1 MFHLILKR
9 FQVSKANTNSINTH
23 MKNCYTSVTS
33 ALWTKGKLLISGL
46 AILAGIHVNAQVST
60 YSFSQSAGT
69 YSPISGGTVLG
80 VPGND
85 DTSFPNNP
93 IGFTFWYN
101 GAAYTNFSVN
111 SNGFIALGGA
121 VNSSYNA
128 LSTGSTNNVV
138 AALSADI
145 QGDATTGDLRFQTI
159 GTAPNRTLVVQWT
172 NYDDF
177 PSSSS
182 SDVYNFQI
190 RLSESNYNVDVVYGN
205 TSSLQLA
212 GLFEVGLRG
221 NTNADFNNRQV
232 SNGLHTWATSVA
244 GAANTSTC
252 EMNSTLAPVNGQTYT
267 WAPPAAPAAP
277 TTLTFTAV
285 TATGMTLNWVDNST
299 NETSFFVE
307 RSLDNITFVPAGTVT
322 STSTATTGT
331 PYTLVQTGLF
341 NNTLYYYRI
350 YAVAITPSL
359 AVSGQQ
365 ATLPGSLC
373 GTFTVGPTGAYTSLT
388 AAFAAVATNGVSC
401 PLVFDLQAA
410 YVSTVETFPLTI
422 PFLGNSPANT
432 ITVRP
437 ELGATNLSITSNAVQ
452 TINFNGA
459 GNIVFDGR
467 PGSIGTVIQLT
478 LENTSTTGAVVQVGG
493 DATNIGLNYVNVRSV
508 NTGTAIGAVQ
518 YTAPASVA
526 GSTGHFITNC
536 DFANGATT
544 PQQFIFSSNTLANS
558 FISSVNISNNRF
570 RDWFVATGQN
580 AAMNL
585 GGNIRNWTI
594 SNNSFYQTATRTY
607 TTGVIHYGVLISGT
621 TAGSGGHIIAGNFIG
636 GTAPNCGGTPWT
648 IAGTVA
654 NRFVAISV
662 NGNST
667 GNLTPTS
674 IDGNTI
680 TNFNLTTSSGATTTP
695 GIFCGIQTQGTTHN
709 FNVGTVTPNVIG
721 SVTAAN
727 AIVTSSSTSGG
738 LVMGISNTASG
749 AVNISNNL
757 IGGFT
762 VNTSLPTV
770 SGSFTGIQS
779 SSGSPSNINGNTIG
793 SLTVPNSVVTAAST
807 ATTAGIVMGIN
818 SSAFNAVSIQNNT
831 VMNLTSQYAGTS
843 TGAVVRGIYSTSG
856 INTINGNTVLN
867 LATFA
872 PNASTGVSASIQG
885 ITLNTFSTSTNTV
898 NNNTVNTLANGSS
911 TGNVMVSG
919 ITISGSTGTFATT
932 DVARNSVAGLGA
944 PLTSGTPIIYG
955 ISLVGNPTR
964 VFNNF
969 VNLGSDITGT
979 AITAPNSFIGIN
991 KETSATSAVNFNTVN
1006 INGAGVNGGAANTI
1020 AYRRV
1025 TTAVDELRNNILVN
1039 TRSNGTSTGTHYALS
1054 LNNGTTFT
1062 SDNNDYFGNGV
1073 GYQTAVVNAVNV
1085 TGVSGLVLSIGGNG
1099 NSIAVNPNFISATD
1113 LHINNA
1119 TVSALESRATTLAY
1133 VSNDIDGQVRPG
1145 PTAVNGGGTAPDMG
1159 ADEFDGIPL
1168 SVDVGAFSFLQPSTS
1183 GCYSSTQTIRVR
1195 VRNYASSALN
1205 MALPGNAVTISVTVT
1220 GPNPQT
1226 FNMPAITSGIIPANG
1241 FLDTTVTTT
1250 YNMGAVGTY
1259 GFSATAT
1266 TGVEVLTLND
1276 GFGPLN
1282 ITVAGGTALASNGG
1296 RICLGDQGTLNVS
1309 AFTNGGTIQWQ
1320 ESPDNITWTNI
1331 VGATNTTLT
1340 IVPTDTTFYRAE
1352 ICGQHFSALDTLFP
1366 QFVAPPV
1373 TTNDTICGLDT
1384 ANLSATGS
1392 GSIRWYNQPTGGLQV
1407 ASGNTYS
1414 PILSATDT
1422 FYVSNA
1428 TGTPPTAVTTTLAA
1442 GNGSSGNV
1450 FRISALNTI
1459 TITAIDGHM
1468 TSGTANWEIW
1478 GRPGDYTLVPGSTTS
1493 NAGWTL
1499 LGSATGVVAAGLG
1512 VPTPLPI
1519 ALNVTIPGGT
1529 DYSFIV
1535 TTTGPTLNYT
1545 NGTAVGNPFVTNG
1558 DLIFREGH
1566 GGSYFGY
1573 TITTRIFNG
1582 RIHYSSGCE
1591 SARVPAIAVVNTPPA
1606 ITAASSNTICGTGST
1621 TLTVASSNANYN
1633 YTWSPATALSA
1644 TTGDTV
1650 VSTPTGSINYVVLA
1664 FDPATQCATT
1674 DTIQALVAPAVV
1686 GTATVSDDT
1695 ICGNTQVQLDIT
1707 YPPAT
1712 FTVGTQNVLNTTT
1725 SYPSPFGQFYWGA
1738 KHQMLITAAELQAAG
1753 MTAGFYGAIGFQLP
1767 PGSNTPAPSPAL
1779 QNFELRIANTSLTS
1793 MTTAFQ
1799 TTGFTS
1805 LFTNAALNPTTGTMT
1820 LNFNSNWYWD
1830 GVSNIIVET
1839 CFNNASF
1846 TLNWV
1851 FRQSTTSYA
1860 STTVLN
1866 QDASGVC
1873 GQTSGFSTFFQR
1885 PNMVFTR
1892 SSGSYDFVWTGNSL
1906 SNTTIQNPT
1915 ATPSASGDYIVVITD
1930 TLSGCNFTDTVSV
1943 NVLPTPAPSFGP
1955 DTIICSTSP
1964 LVLDGTAGPYTYLW
1978 QDNSSNQTFSVSS
1991 FGIYNVLVTDTTS
2004 GCTGTDTIL
2013 VGVNPAPVFTLGSD
2027 AAVCAGS
2034 NVTFTGPGGP
2044 YDYDWN
2050 TGDSV
2055 IAITVNT
2062 TGNYILVVTDT
2073 VNGCSATDTVV
2084 FTANPLPVVT
2094 LGADTS
2100 YCSNNAIVLT
2110 GPAGNFTYVWSDNS
2124 TNDSLSVSSTGTYFV
2139 TVTDTTTTCFNA
2151 DTVTIVINATPV
2163 VALGADT
2170 TFCSANGPLTL
2181 NAPAGPYNYL
2191 WSDNSNG
2198 TSLAVSA
2205 SGTYAVAVT
2214 DSVNGCSTNDSINVV
2229 VNASPNAVLVDT
2241 SSCGNG
2247 IILTA
2252 AGGNYTYLWSDNTTG
2267 QSTTVTVSGN
2277 VSVVVTDTANGCAI
2291 TDAAIVNIN
2300 TPPTATVTASA
2311 ANVCADDANVTL
2323 TGAPAGGVFVGTSV
2337 TGNAFDP
2344 SVGAGSYAIDY
2355 IYTDAN
2361 GCTDT
2366 ATTTIVVSACVGVE
2380 EAFFGVGMNVYPNP
2394 NNGQFIFTCSDAN
2407 FATMTFEVISMDGKV
2422 VLAEQASNVQGQYR
2436 RDMNMYNLANGVY
2449 YFRVIADGQ
2458 TYMQKIVKQD

>member
-1 MFHLILKR
+1 
-9 FQVSKANTNSINTH
+9 

-69 YSPISGGTVLG
+69 YSPITGGTVLG
-80 VPGND
+80 VPTND

-101 GAAYTNFSVN
+101 GVAYSSFSVN
-111 SNGFIALGGA
+111 SNGFIAMGGTIS
-121 VNSSYNA
+121 SSYTS
-128 LSTGSTNNVV
+128 LSTGASNNVI
-138 AALSADI
+138 AGLNADL
-145 QGDATTGDLRFQTI
+145 QGEPAIGELRYQTI
-159 GTAPNRTLVVQWT
+159 GTAPNRTLVVQWS
-172 NYDDF
+172 NYDNW
-177 PSSSS
+177 SSSTNTNL
-182 SDVYNFQI
+182 YNFQI
-190 RLSESNYNVDVVYGN
+190 RLEESSNVVNVTYG
-205 TSSLQLA
+205 TSTPNQVRT
-212 GLFEVGLRG
+212 FQVGLRG
-221 NTNADFNNRQV
+221 NSSADFNNREIA
-232 SNGLHTWATSVA
+232 NGLHTWSTSIA
-244 GAANTSTC
+244 GTSNTATC
-252 EMNSTLAPVNGQTYT
+252 EMNSTLAPASGQIYSWT
-267 WAPPAAPAAP
+267 PPPAPAAP
-277 TTLTFTAV
+277 TSLTFTAV
-285 TATGMTLNWVDNST
+285 TASGMTLNWVDNST
-299 NETSFFVE
+299 IETSFFVE

-331 PYTLVQTGLF
+331 PYTLVQSGLF
-341 NNTLYYYRI
+341 SNTLYYYRI
-350 YAVAITPSL
+350 YAVGITLSP

-373 GTFTVGPTGAYTSLT
+373 GTFTVGPTGAYPSLT

-422 PFLGNSPANT
+422 PFLSNSPANT

-508 NTGTAIGAVQ
+508 NTGTANGAVQ

-544 PQQFIFSSNTLANS
+544 PQQFIFSNNTLANS

-779 SSGSPSNINGNTIG
+779 TSGSPSNITGNTVG

-807 ATTAGIVMGIN
+807 ATTAGNVIGIN
-818 SSAFNAVSIQNNT
+818 SSAFNNVSIQNNI

-843 TGAVVRGIYSTSG
+843 TSAVVRGIFSSDG
-856 INTINGNTVLN
+856 INTITGNTVRN
-867 LATFA
+867 LASLA
-872 PNASTGVSASIQG
+872 PSAGTGTLASVQG
-885 ITLNTFSTSTNTV
+885 ITLSTFATSTNTV

-911 TGNVMVSG
+911 SGNVMVSG
-919 ITISGSTGTFATT
+919 ITISGSTATSANT

-944 PLTSGTPIIYG
+944 PLSSGTPIIYG

-969 VNLGSDITGT
+969 VNLGSDITGA

-1025 TTAVDELRNNILVN
+1025 TTAVDELTNNILVN
-1039 TRSNGTSTGTHYALS
+1039 TRSNGTSTGTHYSLS
-1054 LNNGTTFT
+1054 LNNGTSLT

-1168 SVDVGAFSFLQPSTS
+1168 SVDVGAFSFLQPVTP

-1205 MALPGNAVTISVTVT
+1205 MATPGNAVTISVTVT

-1226 FNMPAITSGIIPANG
+1226 LNMPAITSGIIPANG

-1250 YNMGAVGTY
+1250 YNMSAVGTY

-1442 GNGSSGNV
+1442 GNGSTGNV

-1519 ALNVTIPGGT
+1519 PLNVTIPGGT

-1545 NGTAVGNPFVTNG
+1545 NGTAVGNPYVTNG

-1591 SARVPAIAVVNTPPA
+1591 STRTPVIAVVNPA
-1606 ITAASSNTICGTGST
+1606 PAVTLTSTNNICGSGSTTLTAASSNNGY
-1621 TLTVASSNANYN
+1621 VFNWNPSSSLNIA
-1633 YTWSPATALSA
+1633 
-1644 TTGDTV
+1644 TGDTV
-1650 VSTPTGSINYVVLA
+1650 VATPTVTTTYMVTASDSVSGCIDTTSITVIY
-1664 FDPATQCATT
+1664 D
-1674 DTIQALVAPAVV
+1674 VAPAIAVSASPDTLCAGVTTQLDVAFSGPNPVIV
-1686 GTATVSDDT
+1686 GTSNTLNTAT
-1695 ICGNTQVQLDIT
+1695 T
-1707 YPPAT
+1707 YPAPYGN
-1712 FTVGTQNVLNTTT
+1712 FW
-1725 SYPSPFGQFYWGA
+1725 WGSR
-1738 KHQMLITAAELQAAG
+1738 HQMLITAADLNAAG
-1753 MTAGFYGAIGFQLP
+1753 LTAGYISALSFEVNNPNATQALDNFEIKLGTTTLGAI
-1767 PGSNTPAPSPAL
+1767 
-1779 QNFELRIANTSLTS
+1779 
-1793 MTTAFQ
+1793 TTFQ
-1799 TTGFTS
+1799 TTPMTTVFTTPS
-1805 LFTNAALNPTTGTMT
+1805 HLPVNGVNTHTFQTP
-1820 LNFNSNWYWD
+1820 FYWD
-1830 GVSNIIVET
+1830 GVSNLLVET
-1839 CFNNASF
+1839 CHQNSSF
-1846 TLNWV
+1846 TDNATM
-1851 FRQSTTSYA
+1851 RQTPTAYNSTVWYNA
-1860 STTVLN
+1860 
-1866 QDASGVC
+1866 DATGVC
-1873 GQTSGFSTFFQR
+1873 GNNTTNGFAAQR
-1885 PNMVFTR
+1885 PNMRFWR
-1892 SSGSYDFVWTGNSL
+1892 SNGAWEYAWTPSSSL
-1906 SNTTIQNPT
+1906 NNATAQNPIGT
-1915 ATPSASGDYIVVITD
+1915 PMTTGYYVVTVTDSISGCATTDSIQIVV
-1930 TLSGCNFTDTVSV
+1930 N
-1943 NVLPTPAPSFGP
+1943 PTPMPNFGP
-1955 DTIICSTSP
+1955 DTAICSSSP
-1964 LVLDGTAGPYTYLW
+1964 LVLDGTAGNYTYLW
-1978 QDNSSNQTFSVSS
+1978 QDNSTNQTFTVTS
-1991 FGIYNVLVTDTTS
+1991 FGIYNVLVTDTAS
-2004 GCTGTDTIL
+2004 GCFGTDTIL
-2013 VGVNPAPVFTLGSD
+2013 VGVNPSPVFTLGGD
-2027 AAVCAGS
+2027 ATVCAGS
-2034 NVTFTGPGGP
+2034 NVTFSGPGGP

-2062 TGNYILVVTDT
+2062 TGSYILVVTDQN
-2073 VNGCSATDTVV
+2073 NGCSAADTVV

-2139 TVTDTTTTCFNA
+2139 TVTDTATTCFNA

-2191 WSDNSNG
+2191 WSDNSSG
-2198 TSLAVSA
+2198 ASLAVNS

-2214 DSVNGCSTNDSINVV
+2214 DSVNGCITNDSINVV

-2247 IILTA
+2247 ITLTA

-2337 TGNAFDP
+2337 TGNSFDP
-2344 SVGAGSYAIDY
+2344 SVGAGSYAVDY

-2380 EAFFGVGMNVYPNP
+2380 EAFFGVGMNVSPNP

-2407 FATMTFEVISMDGKV
+2407 FTTMTFEVISMDGKV
-2422 VLAEQASNVQGQYR
+2422 VLTEQASNVQGQYR

>member
-1 MFHLILKR
+1 
-9 FQVSKANTNSINTH
+9 
-23 MKNCYTSVTS
+23 MKKSYSSVTQR
-33 ALWTKGKLLISGL
+33 LWSNAKLCISGL
-46 AILAGIHVNAQVST
+46 AIMAGLSAQAQVST
-60 YSFSQSAGT
+60 YSFSQSSGT
-69 YSPISGGTVLG
+69 YTPISGGTVLG

-93 IGFTFWYN
+93 IGFTLWYN

-121 VNSSYNA
+121 VVSSYNA
-128 LSTGSTNNVV
+128 LSSGSSNNVI
-138 AALSADI
+138 AALNSDI
-145 QGDATTGDLRFQTI
+145 QGDATTGDLRFETI
-159 GTAPNRTLVVQWT
+159 GSAPNRTLVVQWS

-177 PSSSS
+177 PSSSG

-190 RLSESNYNVDVVYGN
+190 RLSETTNNVDVVYGN

-221 NTNADFNNRQV
+221 NTNADFNNRVV
-232 SNGLHTWATSVA
+232 SNGIHTWATSIA
-244 GAANTSTC
+244 GIANNNAC
-252 EMNSTLAPVNGQTYT
+252 EMNSTLAPALGQTYS
-267 WAPPAAPAAP
+267 WSPPPAPAAP

-285 TATGMTLNWVDNST
+285 TATGMTLNWIDNST

-307 RSLDNITFVPAGTVT
+307 RSLDNITFVPAGTVA

-365 ATLPGSLC
+365 ATLPGTLC

-388 AAFAAVATNGVSC
+388 AAFAAVAANGVSC

-459 GNIVFDGR
+459 GNVIFDGR
-467 PGSIGTVIQLT
+467 PGSTGTVIQLT
-478 LENTSTTGAVVQVGG
+478 LANTSTTGSVVQVGG
-493 DATNIGLNYVNVRSV
+493 DASNIGLNYVNVRSV
-508 NTGTAIGAVQ
+508 NTGTAVGAVQ
-518 YTAPASVA
+518 YTAPSTAA
-526 GSTGHFITNC
+526 GSSGHFITNC
-536 DFANGATT
+536 VFAPGATN
-544 PQQFIFSSNTLANS
+544 PQQYIFSSNGSASN
-558 FISSVNISNNRF
+558 FISSVNISNNLF

-585 GGNIRNWTI
+585 GGTIRNWTI
-594 SNNSFYQTATRTY
+594 SNNSFYQTATRTL
-607 TTGVIHYGVLISGT
+607 TTGTLHYGILISGT
-621 TAGSGGHIIAGNFIG
+621 TAGSGGHTISANFIG
-636 GTAPNCGGTPWT
+636 GTAPNAGGTPWT
-648 IAGTVA
+648 YAGTVA
-654 NRFVAISV
+654 TRLVGISV

-674 IDGNTI
+674 IQGNTFANI
-680 TNFNLTTSSGATTTP
+680 NMTTSSGATTSP
-695 GIFCGIQTQGTTHN
+695 GIICGIQSIGTSHN
-709 FNVGTVTPNVIG
+709 FNIGTVTPNIIG

-727 AIVTSSSTSGG
+727 SIVTTSSSSGG
-738 LVMGISNTASG
+738 LAMGITNTASG
-749 AVNISNNL
+749 AVVISNNL
-757 IGGFT
+757 VGGFA

-770 SGSFTGIQS
+770 SSSFTGIQS
-779 SSGSPSNINGNTIG
+779 SSGSPSTISGNTVG
-793 SLTVPNSVVTAAST
+793 SLTVANSVITAPTTSTT
-807 ATTAGIVMGIN
+807 ATIVMGIN
-818 SSAFNAVSIQNNT
+818 SSAFNAVNITNNT

-843 TGAVVRGIYSTSG
+843 TGAVVRGINSTSG
-856 INTINGNTVLN
+856 VNTITGNTVQN
-867 LATFA
+867 LATLA
-872 PNASTGVSASIQG
+872 PNASTGATASVQG
-885 ITLNTFSTSTNTV
+885 ITLSTFSTSANV
-898 NNNTVNTLANGSS
+898 INGNTVNTLANGSS

-919 ITISGSTGTFATT
+919 ITVAGSTGTFANT
-932 DVARNSVAGLGA
+932 DVSRNNIAGLGA
-944 PLTSGTPIIYG
+944 PLTSGTAVVYG
-955 ISLVGNPTR
+955 INLIGNPSR

-969 VNLGSDITGT
+969 VNLGSDITG
-979 AITAPNSFIGIN
+979 ASITAPNSFIGIN
-991 KETSATSAVNFNTVN
+991 KETTATSAVNFNTVN
-1006 INGAGVNGGAANTI
+1006 INGAGVVGGSANTI

-1025 TTAVDELRNNILVN
+1025 TTAVDELRNNVLVN

-1054 LNNGTTFT
+1054 LNNGTSFT
-1062 SDNNDYFGNGV
+1062 SDNNDYFGNGT
-1073 GYQTAVVNAVNV
+1073 GFQTAVINSVNV
-1085 TGVSGLVLSIGGNG
+1085 TGVSGIVLAIGGNS
-1099 NSIAVNPNFISATD
+1099 NSIAVNPNFISATN
-1113 LHINNA
+1113 LRINNA
-1119 TVSALESRATTLAY
+1119 AVSPLESRATVLPY
-1133 VSNDIDGQVRPG
+1133 VSIDIDGQVRPG

-1168 SVDVGAFSFLQPSTS
+1168 SVDIGAFAFLQPATP
-1183 GCYSSTQTIRVR
+1183 GCFSPSQTIRVR
-1195 VRNYASSALN
+1195 VRNYAGTSLN
-1205 MALPGNAVTISVTVT
+1205 MSIPGNAVTISVNVT

-1259 GFSATAT
+1259 GFSATAS
-1266 TGVEVLTLND
+1266 TGVEILTLND
-1276 GFGPLN
+1276 AFGPQN
-1282 ITVAGGTALASNGG
+1282 FVIAGGSALASGGG
-1296 RICLGDQGTLNVS
+1296 RICLGDQGTVTVS
-1309 AFTNGGTIQWQ
+1309 GFTNGGTIQWQ

-1331 VGATNTTLT
+1331 PAATNATLT
-1340 IVPTDTTFYRAE
+1340 IVPTDTTFYRAV
-1352 ICGQHFSALDTLFP
+1352 ICGQHNSTLDTLFP

-1384 ANLSATGS
+1384 ASLSATGS
-1392 GSIRWYNQPTGGLQV
+1392 GTIRWYNQPTGGLQV
-1407 ASGNTYS
+1407 ASGTTYA
-1414 PILSATDT
+1414 PIVAATDT

-1428 TGTPPTAVTTTLAA
+1428 TGTPPTNVTTTLAA

-1450 FRISALNTI
+1450 FRISAINTI
-1459 TITAIDGHM
+1459 TITGFDGHM

-1519 ALNVTIPGGT
+1519 TLNVTIPGGT

-1545 NGTAVGNPFVTNG
+1545 NGTAVGNPFVNNG

-1582 RIHYSSGCE
+1582 RIRYSSGCE
-1591 SARVPAIAVVNTPPA
+1591 SARVPAIVVVNPAPA

-1633 YTWSPATALSA
+1633 YTWNPATALNTA
-1644 TTGDTV
+1644 TGDTV

-1664 FDPATQCATT
+1664 IDPATQCATT

-1712 FTVGTQNVLNTTT
+1712 FAVGTQNVQNTTT

-1738 KHQMLITAAELQAAG
+1738 KHQMLITAAEMQALG
-1753 MTAGFYGAIGFQLP
+1753 MTAGFYGAIGFELP
-1767 PGSNTPAPSPAL
+1767 PGANTPAPSPAL
-1779 QNFELRIANTSLTS
+1779 DNFEMKIANTNLTA

-1799 TTGFTS
+1799 TTGFTTVYSNPS
-1805 LFTNAALNPTTGTMT
+1805 LTPTTGTMT
-1820 LNFNSNWYWD
+1820 LNFSNNWYWD

-1839 CFNNASF
+1839 CFNNTSF

-1851 FRQSTTSYA
+1851 FRQSSTSYA

-1866 QDASGVC
+1866 QDANGVC
-1873 GQTSGFSTFFQR
+1873 AQGSGFSTFNQR
-1885 PNMVFTR
+1885 PNMIFTS
-1892 SSGSYDFVWTGNSL
+1892 SSGTYSFAWTGNNL
-1906 SNTTIQNPT
+1906 SSSTIQDPTANPT
-1915 ATPSASGDYIVVITD
+1915 VSGDYIVVITD

-1955 DTIICSTSP
+1955 DTIICSTSA

-1991 FGIYNVLVTDTTS
+1991 FGIYNVLLTDTTS

-2034 NVTFTGPGGP
+2034 SVTFTGPGGP

-2055 IAITVNT
+2055 IAVTVNT

-2073 VNGCSATDTVV
+2073 LNGCSAADTVV
-2084 FTANPLPVVT
+2084 FTANPLPVVS

-2100 YCSNNAIVLT
+2100 YCINNAIVLAA
-2110 GPAGNFTYVWSDNS
+2110 PAGNFTYVWSDSS

-2139 TVTDTTTTCFNA
+2139 TVTDTATTCFNA
-2151 DTVTIVINATPV
+2151 DTVTIGINATPV
-2163 VALGADT
+2163 VSLGADT

-2198 TSLAVSA
+2198 ASIAVGT

-2214 DSVNGCSTNDSINVV
+2214 DSLNGCSTNDSVNVI
-2229 VNASPNAVLVDT
+2229 VNASPNAVLADT
-2241 SSCGNG
+2241 SSCGAG
-2247 IILTA
+2247 ITLTA
-2252 AGGNYTYLWSDNTTG
+2252 VGGNYTYLWSDNTTG
-2267 QSTTVTVSGN
+2267 QSNTVTGSGN

-2291 TDAAIVNIN
+2291 TDAALVNIN

-2337 TGNAFDP
+2337 IGNAFDP
-2344 SVGAGSYAIDY
+2344 SVGAGSYPVDY

-2380 EAFFGVGMNVYPNP
+2380 ESFFGVGMNVYPNP

-2407 FATMTFEVISMDGKV
+2407 YTTMTFEVISMDGKV
-2422 VLAEQASNVQGQYR
+2422 VLSEQASNVQGQYR